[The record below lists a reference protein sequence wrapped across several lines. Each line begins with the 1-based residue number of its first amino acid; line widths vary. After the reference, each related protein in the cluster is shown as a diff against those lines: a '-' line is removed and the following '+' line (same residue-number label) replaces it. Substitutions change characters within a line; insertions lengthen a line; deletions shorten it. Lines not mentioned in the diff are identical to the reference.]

1 MDIKLEKYLIAYGWK
16 YRRIGDHQIVTGW
29 AGNSRDYHLHIETM
43 DTLVC
48 FSIEKFFSFD
58 EDYENFP
65 EILVLLLEMN
75 KESPLLKLSLDS
87 RGDVILLAEV
97 MQNQL
102 SEDNFFNLIS
112 VMGHYADQFHFRL
125 SHLAEKYQLSI

>member
-1 MDIKLEKYLIAYGWK
+1 MDISKDRRSSDSYGLV
-16 YRRIGDHQIVTGW
+16 RQF
-29 AGNSRDYHLHIETM
+29 RDYRLNIETL
-43 DTLVC
+43 DTIVC
-48 FSIEKFFSFD
+48 FSVDKFFSFD

-75 KESPLLKLSLDS
+75 RESPLLKLSLDAG
-87 RGDVILLAEV
+87 GDVVLLTEV
-97 MQNQL
+97 MISQL
-102 SEDNFFNLIS
+102 NSENFFNLIS

>member
-1 MDIKLEKYLIAYGWK
+1 MDIKLEKYLLAYGWK

-65 EILVLLLEMN
+65 EILVLWQSIESFFLLLRLN
-75 KESPLLKLSLDS
+75 LDLLLLHPQGQGFSAQQSL
-87 RGDVILLAEV
+87 
-97 MQNQL
+97 Q
-102 SEDNFFNLIS
+102 
-112 VMGHYADQFHFRL
+112 Y
-125 SHLAEKYQLSI
+125 

>member
-1 MDIKLEKYLIAYGWK
+1 MDIKLEKYLLEYGWT

-29 AGNSRDYHLHIETM
+29 SGNSRDYRLNIETL
-43 DTLVC
+43 DTIVC
-48 FSIEKFFSFD
+48 FSVDKFFSFD

-75 KESPLLKLSLDS
+75 KESPLLKLSLDAG
-87 RGDVILLAEV
+87 GDVVLLAEV
-97 MQNQL
+97 MISQL
-102 SEDNFFNLIS
+102 NSENFFNLIS